1 MASSPTKGKQSV
13 LDLQGFGHL
22 LLSGAVVTIKL
33 ALTSLVLGLVF
44 GLLGATAKMSRLKL
58 FNALATAYTTIIRG
72 IPELLSVM
80 FIYFGGTLLLGAVLP
95 WFGYDEYVDVS
106 PFWAGVAALSI
117 AFGAYATETFRMAF
131 QEIPK
136 GQKKAGQAI
145 GLNNF
150 QILWRI
156 ILPQVWR
163 IALPGLGN
171 LFLVLLKDTALV
183 SVVGLEDI
191 MRHAKTA
198 ATSTQSPFTFYM
210 AAALIY
216 LSLTVIITGVI
227 MLLEWWNNPAERY
240 AKRLS
245 KIGYR
250 DKLGVAK

>member
-1 MASSPTKGKQSV
+1 M
-13 LDLQGFGHL
+13 LDLQGFGQL
-22 LLSGAVVTIKL
+22 LLSGAWVTIKL
-33 ALTSLVLGLVF
+33 ALTSLVIGLIL
-44 GLLGATAKMSRLKL
+44 GLLGATAKMSGFKVL
-58 FNALATAYTTIIRG
+58 NAIATAYTTIIRG

-80 FIYFGGTLLLGAVLP
+80 FIYFGGSMLMGLILSQ
-95 WFGYDEYVDVS
+95 FGNTGYVDVS
-106 PFWAGVAALSI
+106 PFWAGVTALSV

-136 GQKKAGQAI
+136 GQAEAAQAI
-145 GLNNF
+145 GMKKF
-150 QILWRI
+150 QILWRVT
-156 ILPQVWR
+156 LPQVWR

-210 AAALIY
+210 AAALLY

-227 MLLEWWNNPAERY
+227 MWLEWGNNPAERY
-240 AKRLS
+240 AKRLQ
-245 KIGYR
+245 KIGM
-250 DKLGVAK
+250 AK

>member
-1 MASSPTKGKQSV
+1 M

-22 LLSGAVVTIKL
+22 LLSGAWVTIKL
-33 ALTSLVLGLVF
+33 ALTSLAIGLVL
-44 GLLGATAKMSRLKL
+44 GLLGATAKMSRFKVL
-58 FNALATAYTTIIRG
+58 NAIASTYTSVIRG
-72 IPELLSVM
+72 IPELLSIM
-80 FIYFGGTLLLGAVLP
+80 FIYFGGTMLLGLVLEQ
-95 WFGYDEYVDVS
+95 FGYQDGVDIS

-131 QEIPK
+131 QEIPT
-136 GQKKAGQAI
+136 GQKEAGQAI
-145 GLNNF
+145 GLNDL

-156 ILPQVWR
+156 ILPQMWR

-183 SVVGLEDI
+183 SVVGLEDL
-191 MRHAKTA
+191 MRHAKSA

-216 LSLTVIITGVI
+216 LSMTVIITGVI
-227 MLLEWWNNPAERY
+227 MALEWWNNPAERY

-245 KIGYR
+245 KMR
-250 DKLGVAK
+250 LNPSLGMAK